1 MGYKPKSKLNIKQT
15 AGREFVLKS
24 KQTRPDDYY
33 IGDYIEMSNG
43 KYYAG
48 KNILYTKD
56 ELIKP
61 NSETNN
67 FGSSMDVQVYK
78 RINKKPLSIL
88 RKVDDI
94 FGHKNKPTEN
104 DYSKGY
110 YTRYFVKK
118 VNEQFGYIEVNKKV
132 YQSIERK
139 NGKYDYNLYDVGNLY
154 WSLIG
159 NVFKTNQLNVKR
171 KERIFPFLSTLF
183 PLYNEFHKPDVQL
196 QENITTNGGELY
208 YHDGKEYIGSYHIH
222 PTRGPMEGATHTQE
236 PHKMLYYTNTLPITQ
251 TKRQKFDVSEDA
263 FAEFQKQRALEEL
276 IKAKEQALKDEVAL
290 SEEEK
295 KIKDALEKL
304 KTSSITTNN
313 NNTYDTNNT
322 YSSKTSGGGS
332 SGGGGGG
339 Y

>member
-1 MGYKPKSKLNIKQT
+1 
-15 AGREFVLKS
+15 
-24 KQTRPDDYY
+24 
-33 IGDYIEMSNG
+33 
-43 KYYAG
+43 
-48 KNILYTKD
+48 
-56 ELIKP
+56 
-61 NSETNN
+61 
-67 FGSSMDVQVYK
+67 
-78 RINKKPLSIL
+78 
-88 RKVDDI
+88 
-94 FGHKNKPTEN
+94 
-104 DYSKGY
+104 
-110 YTRYFVKK
+110 
-118 VNEQFGYIEVNKKV
+118 
-132 YQSIERK
+132 
-139 NGKYDYNLYDVGNLY
+139 
-154 WSLIG
+154 
-159 NVFKTNQLNVKR
+159 
-171 KERIFPFLSTLF
+171 
-183 PLYNEFHKPDVQL
+183 
-196 QENITTNGGELY
+196 
-208 YHDGKEYIGSYHIH
+208 
-222 PTRGPMEGATHTQE
+222 MEGATHTQE